1 MDAAEFQ
8 DWLSGIGSLS
18 LAQLRQAFQELALL
32 ESSRTFDGDAC
43 NFPEVRAVPG
53 RWQAV
58 PEAAVAS
65 KPVPADSLAG
75 TVHRR
80 VESMGCPHCQGHE
93 IVRWGSASALPRY
106 RCKGCGRTFNALT
119 KTPLAHLRKKNKW
132 QEQSRAM
139 IDGTSIAK
147 AAERCGVH
155 FTTAFR
161 WRHRFLASLSKDK
174 PKTLSGIVESDETF
188 ILKSFK
194 GKRSDMPRAR
204 ASEAARPPSAA
215 SPPNRS
221 RDRRAR
227 PRGATPMPCCPS

>member
-32 ESSRTFDGDAC
+32 ESLRTFDGDAC

-53 RWQAV
+53 RWPAV

-65 KPVPADSLAG
+65 KSVPADSLAG

-93 IVRWGSASALPRY
+93 IVLWGSASALPRY

-119 KTPLAHLRKKNKW
+119 KTPLAP
-132 QEQSRAM
+132 
-139 IDGTSIAK
+139 
-147 AAERCGVH
+147 C
-155 FTTAFR
+155 
-161 WRHRFLASLSKDK
+161 
-174 PKTLSGIVESDETF
+174 
-188 ILKSFK
+188 
-194 GKRSDMPRAR
+194 GKRTSGRN
-204 ASEAARPPSAA
+204 
-215 SPPNRS
+215 SPAP
-221 RDRRAR
+221 
-227 PRGATPMPCCPS
+227 